1 MRRINFNDPN
11 LNWRVDASG
20 RFIIEYRSNKLPNG
34 SYLLTVQARDVTGN
48 PSGREPYRITF
59 RVINET
65 TVTNFYPYPNPFSTN
80 VRFVFTLTGEIPED
94 IRIQIM
100 TVSGKVVKTIFKDDL
115 GPLQI
120 GNNISQYAW
129 DGTDEFG
136 DQLARG
142 VYLYKVDVRKA
153 GGEDFDRRP
162 TAADD
167 MFKQGYGKLYLMK

>member
-1 MRRINFNDPN
+1 
-11 LNWRVDASG
+11 
-20 RFIIEYRSNKLPNG
+20 
-34 SYLLTVQARDVTGN
+34 
-48 PSGREPYRITF
+48 
-59 RVINET
+59 
-65 TVTNFYPYPNPFSTN
+65 

-153 GGEDFDRRP
+153 GGEDFDHRP
-162 TAADD
+162 TAADN
-167 MFKQGYGKLYLMK
+167 MFKQGYGKLYLMR